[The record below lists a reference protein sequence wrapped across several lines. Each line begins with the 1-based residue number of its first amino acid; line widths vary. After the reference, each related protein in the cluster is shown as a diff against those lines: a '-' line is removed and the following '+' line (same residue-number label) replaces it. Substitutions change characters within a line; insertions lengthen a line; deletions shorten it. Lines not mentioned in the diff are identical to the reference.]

1 MDAGTKPLQKG
12 ETVMLNLNPKNA
24 LKLAPAALAVVA
36 ALGSPLSAFAA
47 PAVTLGADNAIESD
61 EQGSASANVPV
72 SIAVD
77 GSWLDRG
84 GTSHPIGKYVATVPT
99 SISVRGI
106 SAGPNDI
113 RAQYKVNVAG
123 IINKGKK
130 VVARAETDRHQP
142 PYMLTVTQG
151 KTEFFAKDIS
161 NGTNDVS
168 GVLHID
174 GSDSTDTLICQQ
186 DVWYS
191 DSVSGNVSYNFS
203 ISG

>member
-1 MDAGTKPLQKG
+1 MDAETKPLQKG
-12 ETVMLNLNPKNA
+12 ETVMLNPKT

-47 PAVTLGADNAIESD
+47 PAVTLGADNAIESN

-72 SIAVD
+72 SIAAD

-84 GTSHPIGKYVATVPT
+84 GTSHAIGKYVATVPT

-106 SAGPNDI
+106 SAGPNTI
-113 RAQYKVNVAG
+113 SAKYKVNIAG
-123 IINKGKK
+123 IIGSGEK
-130 VVARAETDRHQP
+130 VTARANTDRHQA
-142 PYMLTVTQG
+142 PYMLSVTQG
-151 KTEFFAKDIS
+151 KTEFTAKEIS
-161 NGTNDVS
+161 NGTNDS
-168 GVLHID
+168 KGVLHIN
-174 GSDSTDTLICQQ
+174 GSDSTDTLSCEQ

-203 ISG
+203 ISD